1 MLLSKCVQIFLL
13 SESKGCFKRSLFF
26 FVSKANVGNMD
37 CAKRQW
43 KLIGGNLALIQ
54 VCLSVKQLLVP
65 SLFCLWPTGVFHTL
79 DENMAVGPDWVTQ

>member
-1 MLLSKCVQIFLL
+1 MNHNLFFVTFNTMLLSKCVQICLL
-13 SESKGCFKRSLFF
+13 SESKGCFKHSLFF

-54 VCLSVKQLLVP
+54 VCLSLKQLLVP
-65 SLFCLWPTGVFHTL
+65 SLFCS
-79 DENMAVGPDWVTQ
+79 

>member
-13 SESKGCFKRSLFF
+13 SESKGCFKCSLFF

-37 CAKRQW
+37 CAKW

-54 VCLSVKQLLVP
+54 VCLSLKQLLVP
-65 SLFCLWPTGVFHTL
+65 SLFC
-79 DENMAVGPDWVTQ
+79 

>member
-1 MLLSKCVQIFLL
+1 MFQTFII
-13 SESKGCFKRSLFF
+13 F

-54 VCLSVKQLLVP
+54 VCLSLKQLLVP

-79 DENMAVGPDWVTQ
+79 DENMAVDPDWVTQ